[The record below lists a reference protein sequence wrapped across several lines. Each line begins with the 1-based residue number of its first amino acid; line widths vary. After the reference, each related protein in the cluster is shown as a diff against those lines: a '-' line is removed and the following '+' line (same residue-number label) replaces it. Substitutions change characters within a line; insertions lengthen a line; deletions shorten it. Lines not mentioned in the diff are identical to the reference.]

1 MRKIDTGF
9 VCVQREHENY
19 LMERKGIK
27 LWSVLLVFIGT
38 FLVMLF
44 VTGML
49 QTWVATSGLS
59 ALAGILVGSAIQ
71 GIMAF
76 MIPSLVA
83 ARMESNRP
91 FVRLGL
97 AGKQE
102 FRWYAGVV
110 ILLLL
115 SMPAMNQ
122 IIYWNSEIHFPD
134 SMSALESALRS
145 WEDRAAAMTDVIL
158 EGNSAMMLISGVLVV
173 GVLTGFAEEAFFR
186 GGLQRI
192 FCGHGVNAHVAIWVT
207 AFIFSAVHFQ
217 FFGFIPRLLL
227 GAAFG
232 YIFLW
237 TGSLWCAAFAH
248 ALNNSLVVISAWLQN
263 SGLLSTDIEGIG
275 VSGTGFPLFF
285 AVSLFLTVVFIRYHK
300 KFFNK
305 KFYGSEE
312 RTRDNRR
319 NTQG

>member
-1 MRKIDTGF
+1 M
-9 VCVQREHENY
+9 ENY

-44 VTGML
+44 VTGIL
-49 QTWVATSGLS
+49 QTWVATYGLS
-59 ALAGILVGSAIQ
+59 ARAGILVGSAIQ
-71 GIMAF
+71 SVMAF

-102 FRWYAGVV
+102 LRWYAGVV

-145 WEDRAAAMTDVIL
+145 WEERAAAMTDVIL
-158 EGNSAMMLISGVLVV
+158 EGNSAMMLISGDRKSVV
-173 GVLTGFAEEAFFR
+173 
-186 GGLQRI
+186 
-192 FCGHGVNAHVAIWVT
+192 
-207 AFIFSAVHFQ
+207 
-217 FFGFIPRLLL
+217 
-227 GAAFG
+227 
-232 YIFLW
+232 
-237 TGSLWCAAFAH
+237 
-248 ALNNSLVVISAWLQN
+248 
-263 SGLLSTDIEGIG
+263 
-275 VSGTGFPLFF
+275 
-285 AVSLFLTVVFIRYHK
+285 
-300 KFFNK
+300 
-305 KFYGSEE
+305 
-312 RTRDNRR
+312 
-319 NTQG
+319 